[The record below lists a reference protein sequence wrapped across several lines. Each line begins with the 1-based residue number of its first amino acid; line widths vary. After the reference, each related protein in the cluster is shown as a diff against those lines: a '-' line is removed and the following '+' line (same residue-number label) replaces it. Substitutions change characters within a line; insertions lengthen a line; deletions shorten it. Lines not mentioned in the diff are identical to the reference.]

1 MGSNIKK
8 LKESRIFKERIAI
21 LKFNMEVKDGQS
33 TYHKFPGEGDFYLD
47 QLVGF
52 AVRRRI

>member
-33 TYHKFPGEGDFYLD
+33 TYHKFQGEGDFYLD

>member
-33 TYHKFPGEGDFYLD
+33 TYHKFR
-47 QLVGF
+47 
-52 AVRRRI
+52 VRGIFI